1 MTLDEYQT
9 NARKTAIY
17 PALGGAMWAY
27 PAFGLSGEA
36 GEIANKLKKVIRDDS
51 GQVTKEV
58 KQALKDELGDV
69 LWYLSEIARQLD
81 LSLED
86 IASEN
91 IKKLSDRKERGK
103 LHGSGDKR

>member
-9 NARKTAIY
+9 NAQKTAIY

-36 GEIANKLKKVIRDDS
+36 GEIANKLKKVIRDDN
-51 GQVTKEV
+51 GQVSQEV

-69 LWYLSEIARQLD
+69 LWYVSELSRQLG

-91 IKKLSDRKERGK
+91 IEKLSSRKQRGK
-103 LHGSGDKR
+103 LHGSGDNR